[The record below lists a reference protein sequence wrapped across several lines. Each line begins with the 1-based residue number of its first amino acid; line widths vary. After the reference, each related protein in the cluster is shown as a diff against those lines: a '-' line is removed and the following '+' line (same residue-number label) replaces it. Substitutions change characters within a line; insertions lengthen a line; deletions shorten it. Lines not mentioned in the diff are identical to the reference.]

1 MLHGSPD
8 IFTQRPANPNPNP
21 AANTT
26 PPHRVVAA
34 NADVVPVEEK
44 STRAFPSADG
54 GAVLPQCS
62 LPLRGV
68 DHEPLRYL
76 VSCVNHL
83 VTLST
88 VNSGEVT
95 PVFYTYLR
103 AH

>member
-44 STRAFPSADG
+44 STHVFPSADG

-62 LPLRGV
+62 LPLRG
-68 DHEPLRYL
+68 DYSHRL
-76 VSCVNHL
+76 VH
-83 VTLST
+83 
-88 VNSGEVT
+88 
-95 PVFYTYLR
+95 
-103 AH
+103 H